1 MAYQPGRSDV
11 PLDEGGEG
19 VDKRI
24 VVRLVVA
31 VAAVVYFLL
40 FMVQNNDRV
49 ETSFVFFTVDTRLW
63 VSLLVAVVL
72 GVVLGQAGEAL
83 WNRRKRRRRSSADR

>member
-11 PLDEGGEG
+11 PLEEGGEG

-83 WNRRKRRRRSSADR
+83 WNRRKRRRRSGADH

>member
-19 VDKRI
+19 LDKRV

-83 WNRRKRRRRSSADR
+83 WNRRKRRRRSGADR

>member
-63 VSLLVAVVL
+63 VSLLVAVLL
-72 GVVLGQAGEAL
+72 GVVLGQAGEVL
-83 WNRRKRRRRSSADR
+83 WNRRKRRRSGADH